1 METLTRRPSK
11 EQPMGTLKQDLEEDQ
26 QRWAVLV
33 QERNLRCERCAARV
47 GYDEREGY
55 FESGFCA
62 TCRGAAAK

>member
-1 METLTRRPSK
+1 
-11 EQPMGTLKQDLEEDQ
+11 MGSLKQDLEEDQ

-33 QERNLRCERCAARV
+33 QERNLRCERCSARV

-62 TCRGAAAK
+62 ACRTAAPR